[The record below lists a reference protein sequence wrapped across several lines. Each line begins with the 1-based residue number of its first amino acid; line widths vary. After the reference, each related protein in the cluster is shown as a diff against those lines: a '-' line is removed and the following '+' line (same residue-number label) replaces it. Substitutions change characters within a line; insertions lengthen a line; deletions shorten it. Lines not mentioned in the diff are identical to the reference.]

1 MLSAAAVVVAV
12 AAAALFTAMPGGE
25 QCGTGWGAPCATAT
39 TDGSTVEIGATKPG
53 GGSGPS
59 KPRGGSAPVDA
70 GPRYNP
76 NGGGPIAVECPFND
90 DRYCV
95 APESVPVELR
105 PTIDDVAS
113 FAPASVELLDQP
125 DGVGVAGL
133 PMNFVASVQAHTA
146 DGILFDVPV
155 SVHFAPVEVV
165 FDYGDGVVLTS
176 TTGGATWEALG
187 LPQFSATSTSH
198 AYTARGTYTARAFVR
213 YAAAYSFGAGW
224 IPIDGRLTIPT
235 TASSIEILEARTA
248 LVART
253 CQENPSGP
261 GC

>member
-1 MLSAAAVVVAV
+1 MRILVLAAIILSAAVAPLTTDRSCNWV
-12 AAAALFTAMPGGE
+12 LGSCTSAS
-25 QCGTGWGAPCATAT
+25 

-53 GGSGPS
+53 GGSGPL

-95 APESVPVELR
+95 APESVPAELR

-187 LPQFSATSTSH
+187 LPQFSATSTSPTSNNH
-198 AYTARGTYTARAFVR
+198 
-213 YAAAYSFGAGW
+213 
-224 IPIDGRLTIPT
+224 GRST
-235 TASSIEILEARTA
+235 TGGVCCSCSSSTSASISNSSSSSR
-248 LVART
+248 
-253 CQENPSGP
+253 
-261 GC
+261 

>member
-1 MLSAAAVVVAV
+1 MRILVLAAIILSAAVAPLTTDRSCNWV
-12 AAAALFTAMPGGE
+12 LGSCTSAS
-25 QCGTGWGAPCATAT
+25 

-95 APESVPVELR
+95 APESVPAELR

-198 AYTARGTYTARAFVR
+198 AYTARGTYTARASVR